1 MAIGNA
7 IVQCAKAV
15 RDAGLLGVEEAGD
28 AGELPKWNEVPKDC
42 GFKIE
47 RPGGR
52 GHQHCATKEEKTAQ
66 CREYGQYKNWALKA
80 CGLAEEEVK
89 EHLTKAAGLH
99 RDMFGR

>member
-1 MAIGNA
+1 M
-7 IVQCAKAV
+7 QCAKAV

-52 GHQHCATKEEKTAQ
+52 GHSHYATKKEQTAQ
-66 CREYGQYKNWALKA
+66 CRHYAVWRKRRL
-80 CGLAEEEVK
+80 
-89 EHLTKAAGLH
+89 
-99 RDMFGR
+99 RSI